1 MDWIT
6 AHPTPSIACLVMAVF
21 ILLIIYST
29 CRISEK
35 PTPCQQRETTADL
48 ISRLE
53 LEPGIQ
59 TLEVRADQS
68 VQVVDAKGSSY
79 GLEIGP
85 AIVLIIKR
93 HEPVEPVSE
102 LIGA

>member
-1 MDWIT
+1 MD
-6 AHPTPSIACLVMAVF
+6 IAFGIIFSFCIAAAFLWAVSNTTRRPVMPPV
-21 ILLIIYST
+21 
-29 CRISEK
+29 
-35 PTPCQQRETTADL
+35 ETIPDL
-48 ISRLE
+48 IARLE
-53 LEPGIQ
+53 LEPDIT
-59 TLEVRADQS
+59 TLEVRVDQS

-85 AIVLIIKR
+85 ATVIIIKR